1 MASFEGL
8 IGNTPLIAIHYR
20 LDGLRNT
27 VYAKLESYNLSGS
40 IKDRMAAHILTRA
53 EKSRQLRPYQPIV
66 EVTSGNTGIA
76 LAALGALTRHPVHIF
91 MPDWVSEE
99 RKGLL
104 SMYGAH
110 LHPVSAEEG
119 GFEGALVRAEQAARE
134 LGAFRPSQF
143 SNADNPTAHYLGTG
157 AELLRDL
164 PSITAFAAGVGSGG
178 TIMGVA
184 RRLKENRTVHI
195 CAIEPDAVPLLS
207 GGSKKGSH
215 CIEGI
220 GDDFIP
226 DVVNTSLLDGVITVN
241 DMDATAMAAMLAR
254 RLGLGVGIS
263 SGANFLGAI
272 THQALEEGVTA
283 TVFPDDNKK
292 YLTTILS
299 TPPVLPAWCVSS
311 RVELLDYEVINPGK
325 LPARI

>member
-1 MASFEGL
+1 MRTFKGL
-8 IGNTPLIAIHYR
+8 IGNTPMIAIHYQ
-20 LDGLRNT
+20 LDGVRNT

-40 IKDRMAAHILTRA
+40 IKDRMAAHILTAA
-53 EKSRQLRPYQPIV
+53 EQKGQLRPHQPIV

-76 LAALGALTRHPVHIF
+76 FAALGALTKHPVHIF

-104 SMYGAH
+104 AMYGAH
-110 LHPVSAEEG
+110 LHPVSAQEG
-119 GFEGALVRAEQAARE
+119 GFEGALMQAEQAAKD
-134 LGAFRPSQF
+134 LSAFRPSQF
-143 SNADNPTAHYLGTG
+143 SNQDNPMAHYLGTG
-157 AELLRDL
+157 VELLRDL
-164 PSITAFAAGVGSGG
+164 PSITAFTAGVGSGG

-195 CAIEPDAVPLLS
+195 SAIEPDAVPLLS
-207 GGSKKGSH
+207 GGIKKGTH

-226 DVVNTSLLDGVITVN
+226 DVVDTSLLDGVITVN

-254 RLGLGVGIS
+254 QLGLGVGIS

-272 THQALEEGVTA
+272 THQALAEGVTA

-311 RVELLDYEVINPGK
+311 RVELLGYDVITSRSI
-325 LPARI
+325 PASI

>member
-1 MASFEGL
+1 MANFEGL
-8 IGNTPLIAIHYR
+8 IGNTPLVAIHYR
-20 LDGLRNT
+20 LDGVRNT

-40 IKDRMAAHILTRA
+40 IKDRMAAHILTCA
-53 EKSRQLRPYQPIV
+53 EKRGQLRPYQPIV

-76 LAALGALTRHPVHIF
+76 FAALGALTRHPVHIF

-104 SMYGAH
+104 AMYGAH
-110 LHPVSAEEG
+110 LHTVSAEEG
-119 GFEGALVRAEQAARE
+119 GFEGALAKAEQAAKD
-134 LGAFRPSQF
+134 LCAFRPSQF

-164 PSITAFAAGVGSGG
+164 PSITAFTAGVGSGG

-184 RRLKENRTVHI
+184 RRLKENRSVHI
-195 CAIEPDAVPLLS
+195 SAIEPDAVPLLS

-226 DVVNTSLLDGVITVN
+226 QVVDASLLDGVITVN

-311 RVELLDYEVINPGK
+311 RVELMSYDVISPGK